1 MGERA
6 FVRLDGSV
14 FLGWFGAWLRRNRPA
29 LWNFY
34 SRCGRARYQR
44 RRGQNH
50 NWRSRFGPS
59 VVQRALRTDST
70 LPQRRGCWHVGAP
83 SSLRMV
89 GLVTAIILIPLLGA
103 VAVCTW
109 PPTSAEATAGRLR
122 NGRPIALMFNV
133 ISSGCA
139 LALWR
144 NFDGTVTGL
153 QFAERHAWI
162 PAINAEYLVGVDGL
176 SLLLVLL
183 TSLIIPFALLAQPA
197 PDGSRAFYATILV
210 MQSALYGTFTAQNFV
225 LWFLFYEMSLIPG
238 FLLIKIWGGENRDRA
253 ATKFF
258 LYTFLGSVAMLLS
271 FLAIYFARGT
281 FDFAALAGLGKSGL
295 LTGNVA
301 WLAFAGIFVGLAV
314 KVPLFPF
321 HTWLPDAYQTAPTG
335 VSMVLTGVLSKMGV
349 YGFVRLLLPLF
360 PIEIKV
366 VRPWLLGLAICSIVF
381 ASLAAWAQ
389 SDLKRMVAYLSINHL
404 GYCMLGLFVITATTV
419 RPAVE
424 MQAALSGVFMQIFNH
439 GITAAALF
447 YYVGL
452 LEQRRGL
459 RGINDFGGLMQRTP
473 LLCGWMSVAM
483 FSSLG
488 LPGLNGFIG
497 EFLIFKGSFA
507 IAASFTAVAV
517 IGLLVTAIVFA
528 RAMQAL
534 FSGPL
539 TESCSAFPDLGRT
552 EKVVVVPV
560 TLLML
565 AIGLAPQFVFNII
578 NTTVIQMTRL
588 LS

>member
-1 MGERA
+1 MAGLITVII
-6 FVRLDGSV
+6 FIPL
-14 FLGWFGAWLRRNRPA
+14 
-29 LWNFY
+29 
-34 SRCGRARYQR
+34 
-44 RRGQNH
+44 
-50 NWRSRFGPS
+50 
-59 VVQRALRTDST
+59 
-70 LPQRRGCWHVGAP
+70 VGA
-83 SSLRMV
+83 L
-89 GLVTAIILIPLLGA
+89 A
-103 VAVCTW
+103 VFIW
-109 PPTSAEATAGRLR
+109 PQK
-122 NGRPIALMFNV
+122 NGRPIALIFNT
-133 ISSGCA
+133 ISAVCA
-139 LALWR
+139 FGLWR
-144 NFDGTVTGL
+144 NFDITATGL
-153 QFAERHAWI
+153 QLVERHGWI

-183 TSLIIPFALLAQPA
+183 TSLIIPFAFLAQRMDRGFCA
-197 PDGSRAFYATILV
+197 ILLV

-225 LWFLFYEMSLIPG
+225 LWFLFYEMSLIPA

-271 FLAIYFARGT
+271 FLGIYFAKGT
-281 FDFAALAGLGKSGL
+281 FDFGTLAVLGKGGL
-295 LTGNVA
+295 LTGKLA
-301 WLAFAGIFVGLAV
+301 WLAFAGVFLGLAV

-321 HTWLPDAYQTAPTG
+321 HTWLPDAYETAPTG
-335 VSMVLTGVLSKMGV
+335 ASMVLTGVLSKMGV

-360 PIEIKV
+360 PGQIKIIG
-366 VRPWLLGLAICSIVF
+366 PWLLTLAVCSIVF

-389 SDLKRMVAYLSINHL
+389 RDLKRMVAYLSINHL
-404 GYCMLGLFVITATTV
+404 GYCMLGLFAVTASPV
-419 RPAVE
+419 VAAKID

-439 GITAAALF
+439 GVTASALF
-447 YYVGL
+447 YFVGL

-517 IGLLVTAIVFA
+517 IGLLVTAIAFA

-534 FSGPL
+534 FSGSL
-539 TESCSAFPDLGRT
+539 AESCSAFPDLFRS
-552 EKVVVVPV
+552 EKLVIVPV
-560 TLLML
+560 TLLMF
-565 AIGLAPQFVFNII
+565 AIGIAPQFVFNIF
-578 NTTVIQMTRL
+578 NTTVLQMTRL
-588 LS
+588 FA

>member
-1 MGERA
+1 MA
-6 FVRLDGSV
+6 
-14 FLGWFGAWLRRNRPA
+14 
-29 LWNFY
+29 
-34 SRCGRARYQR
+34 
-44 RRGQNH
+44 
-50 NWRSRFGPS
+50 
-59 VVQRALRTDST
+59 
-70 LPQRRGCWHVGAP
+70 
-83 SSLRMV
+83 
-89 GLVTAIILIPLLGA
+89 GLITTIIFIPLLGA
-103 VAVCTW
+103 LAVFIW
-109 PPTSAEATAGRLR
+109 PQK
-122 NGRPIALMFNV
+122 NGRPIALMFNS
-133 ISSGCA
+133 ISAVCA
-139 LALWR
+139 FGLWW
-144 NFDGTVTGL
+144 NFDITATGL
-153 QFAERHAWI
+153 QLVERHGWI
-162 PAINAEYLVGVDGL
+162 PTINAEYLVGVDGL

-183 TSLIIPFALLAQPA
+183 TSLIIPFALLAQRIDRGFCA
-197 PDGSRAFYATILV
+197 IMLV

-225 LWFLFYEMSLIPG
+225 LWFLFYEMSLVPA

-271 FLAIYFARGT
+271 FLGIYFAKGT
-281 FDFAALAGLGKSGL
+281 FDFGALAVLGKNGL
-295 LTGNVA
+295 LTGKLA
-301 WLAFAGIFVGLAV
+301 WLAFAGIFLGLAV

-321 HTWLPDAYQTAPTG
+321 HTWLPDAYETAPTG

-360 PIEIKV
+360 PNPIKIIG
-366 VRPWLLGLAICSIVF
+366 PWLLALAVCSIVF

-389 SDLKRMVAYLSINHL
+389 RDLKRMVAYLSINHL
-404 GYCMLGLFVITATTV
+404 GYCMLGLFAVTASPV
-419 RPAVE
+419 VAAKID

-439 GITAAALF
+439 GITASALF
-447 YYVGL
+447 YFVGL

-507 IAASFTAVAV
+507 GAALFTAVAV
-517 IGLLVTAIVFA
+517 IGLLVTAIAFA

-539 TESCSAFPDLGRT
+539 AKSCSAFPDLLRS
-552 EKVVVVPV
+552 EKLVVVPI
-560 TLLML
+560 TLLMF
-565 AIGLAPQFVFNII
+565 AIGIAPQFVFNIF
-578 NTTVIQMTRL
+578 NTTVVQMARL